1 MAPAH
6 RTGHMGH
13 SADTAGRL
21 AVKQFVF
28 ELSED
33 VLLQRSL
40 IGVIACHS
48 LDKAKR

>member
-1 MAPAH
+1 MALAELLRCASH
-6 RTGHMGH
+6 AAQTV
-13 SADTAGRL
+13 SRL